1 MVPKKFKLASND
13 YFKTTD
19 YISGCCKV
27 GMLAATFKV
36 FLMIGIVVA
45 FRDYQKQIPNGDIVP
60 DPCHP
65 NKLWQGVGHKQLS
78 GGGDRN
84 LFGKDF
90 KAAGKVGIYFCPEFG
105 CNY

>member
-1 MVPKKFKLASND
+1 M
-13 YFKTTD
+13 YTD
-19 YISGCCKV
+19 NINISGYCKV
-27 GMLAATFKV
+27 EMLATILKL

-45 FRDYQKQIPNGDIVP
+45 YRDYQKQIPNGDRVP

-84 LFGKDF
+84 PFGKDF
-90 KAAGKVGIYFCPEFG
+90 KEAGKVSPHF
-105 CNY
+105 